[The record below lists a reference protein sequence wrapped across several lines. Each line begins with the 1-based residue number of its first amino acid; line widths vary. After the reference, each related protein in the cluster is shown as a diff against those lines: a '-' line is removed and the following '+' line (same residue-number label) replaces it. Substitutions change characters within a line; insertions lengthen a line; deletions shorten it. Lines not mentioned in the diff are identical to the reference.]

1 MTTFSPIQHPI
12 PPAPT
17 HGHVDRLL
25 LHIARQAIA
34 MRLAGGRYVPP
45 PVELRPGPRGVFV
58 TLWTREHELRGR
70 IGRLG
75 PLPTLSAAVA
85 ECAQSAALHDDR
97 FAPVSPGELPDLSID
112 LSLLD
117 PPQPVSDLGA
127 LDPSV
132 YGVLVEQNG
141 RSGVLLP
148 GIDGVDAPEDQIA
161 IACRKGFINPMQRFD
176 IARFRV
182 RTLHE

>member
-1 MTTFSPIQHPI
+1 MTTSTPIEYSVHQVS
-12 PPAPT
+12 A
-17 HGHVDRLL
+17 HGQPDRLL

-34 MRLAGGRYVPP
+34 MRLSGLPYVPP
-45 PVELRPGPRGVFV
+45 PVELSPKPHGVFV
-58 TLWTREHELRGR
+58 TLWDAEHELRGCIGR
-70 IGRLG
+70 IG
-75 PLPTLSAAVA
+75 PLSNPAAVVA

-97 FAPVSPGELPDLSID
+97 FAPVSADELMDITIE

-127 LDPSV
+127 LDPAI
-132 YGVLVEQNG
+132 YGVLVRQNG

-148 GIDGVDAPEDQIA
+148 AIEGVETAEDQVA

-182 RTLHE
+182 HKVCE

>member
-1 MTTFSPIQHPI
+1 MTTFSPIQHSVPRV
-12 PPAPT
+12 PD

-25 LHIARQAIA
+25 LHIARQAMA
-34 MRLAGGRYVPP
+34 ARLENARYVPP
-45 PVELRPGPRGVFV
+45 PVELTPRPHGVFV
-58 TLWTREHELRGR
+58 TLWDPEHELRGC

-75 PLPTLSAAVA
+75 PMSNVSAAVV

-97 FAPVSPGELPDLSID
+97 FAPVSADELPDLAIEI
-112 LSLLD
+112 SLLE

-127 LDPSV
+127 LDPAV

-148 GIDGVDAPEDQIA
+148 GIDGVDTAEDQVA
-161 IACRKGFINPMQRFD
+161 IACRKGFINPMQRFE
-176 IARFRV
+176 ISRFRV
-182 RTLHE
+182 RTIRE